1 MTVAAPNP
9 IPGCLLVTS
18 IFPPIRGG
26 SAVVYDNLGRY
37 GSGRVAVLAPYRHY
51 QTGHVLVGWRD
62 HDRAAPYPIYRIELL
77 RPREYN
83 PTSKLQSLWRYVRI
97 DIPLKLRILWNIR
110 KIVLKE
116 KIKILC
122 IGELNS
128 GSWIGPYA
136 RLLWGC
142 KIINYIHGE
151 EVTSKAQYTFFGRSK
166 EKYLNRADA
175 VVAVSNFTREALIE
189 LTQTASSKIEVIY
202 NGVDLERFQVSS
214 PNPKLIAR
222 YGLAEK
228 RVLLSVGRL
237 VPRKGIDHTIEA
249 LPRLLQRH
257 PDLHYLVVGDGP
269 YRGQLQQRVA
279 ELGLGQCVTFTG
291 PVEDNELREHY
302 ALCDLFVMPNRDMP
316 DGDTEGFG
324 LVFLEANACG
334 KPVVGGRAGGAVEA
348 VQDGVNGLLV
358 DGQSSDSIAAAVER
372 LLDDRGLYDHLRQ
385 CGLEIARRSGW
396 QIRTQQ
402 FQALCQRL
410 A

>member
-1 MTVAAPNP
+1 MTETA
-9 IPGCLLVTS
+9 PGCLLVTS

-37 GSGRVAVLAPYRHY
+37 GEGRVAVLAPYRHY

-62 HDRAAPYPIYRIELL
+62 YDKAAAYPIHRIELL
-77 RPREYN
+77 RPREYD

-97 DIPLKLRILWNIR
+97 DIPLKLRILWTIR

-116 KIKILC
+116 NIRILC

-175 VVAVSNFTREALIE
+175 VVAVSNFTRQALIE
-189 LTQTASSKIEVIY
+189 LTQTSPAKIEVIY
-202 NGVDLERFQVSS
+202 NGVDLDRFRIVARS
-214 PNPKLIAR
+214 PQLIAK
-222 YGLAEK
+222 YKIESK

-237 VPRKGIDHTIEA
+237 VPRKGIDRTLEA
-249 LPRLLQRH
+249 MPKLLRRH
-257 PDLHYLVVGDGP
+257 ADLHYLIVGDGP
-269 YRGQLQQRVA
+269 YRERLQQMVA
-279 ELGLGQCVTFTG
+279 ELGLASHVTFTG
-291 PVEDNELREHY
+291 PIGDEELRAHY
-302 ALCDLFVMPNRDMP
+302 ALCDLFVLPNREMP

-334 KPVVGGRAGGAVEA
+334 KPVVGGRAGGVVEA
-348 VQDGVNGLLV
+348 VQDGHNGLLV
-358 DGQSSDSIAAAVER
+358 NGDNVDSIVEAVCKLLEDEALYQR
-372 LLDDRGLYDHLRQ
+372 LRRG
-385 CGLEIARRSGW
+385 GMEIAERSGW
-396 QIRTQQ
+396 QLRTQQ
-402 FQALCQRL
+402 FQALCARL
-410 A
+410 V